1 MDRWQRF
8 AFAEY
13 SAVISEIGYRLI
25 TAVVR
30 RRSTDSLTITL
41 YLLSIEFDIRNYCM
55 PFVRR
60 RVSLRAHKTNSRIL
74 LDSKR
79 VTLWRGLLNLVKF
92 KSVYSLQRFKIYLA
106 RDTALFIIFLGSLSS
121 LLLFYCVQI
130 ILHIFIR
137 FFWRVSERCY
147 FLRFFVSFCFVFL
160 SSFIRTLFDD
170 ESSFLSEIILL
181 RLCHGSIKW
190 RSIYFILFLKRES
203 RV

>member
-30 RRSTDSLTITL
+30 QRSTDSLTITL

-106 RDTALFIIFLGSLSS
+106 RDTALFIIFLGSLFSA
-121 LLLFYCVQI
+121 
-130 ILHIFIR
+130 
-137 FFWRVSERCY
+137 
-147 FLRFFVSFCFVFL
+147 
-160 SSFIRTLFDD
+160 
-170 ESSFLSEIILL
+170 SFLLCTNYFAHFYSFFLTSFREMLFFEIFRFVLF
-181 RLCHGSIKW
+181 RFSV
-190 RSIYFILFLKRES
+190 FIH
-203 RV
+203 